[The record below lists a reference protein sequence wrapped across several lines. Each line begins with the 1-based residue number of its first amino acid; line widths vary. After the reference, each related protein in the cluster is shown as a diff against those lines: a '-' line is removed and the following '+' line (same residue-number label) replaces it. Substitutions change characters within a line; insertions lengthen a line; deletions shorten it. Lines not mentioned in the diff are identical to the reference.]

1 MKSQKNMFQIKEQGE
16 NPKQTKIS
24 HLPDK
29 EFKERVLRTLTGLGS
44 GAEKLRRTC
53 RKSQNAR
60 QSRADPSTQGRT
72 GQHAAG
78 HEVD

>member
-29 EFKERVLRTLTGLGS
+29 EFKELVRRTLTSLES
-44 GAEKLRRTC
+44 GVEKLGRTW
-53 RKSQNAR
+53 RKS
-60 QSRADPSTQGRT
+60 
-72 GQHAAG
+72 
-78 HEVD
+78 